1 MPEHVYIRRIMPAP
15 PSESAAD
22 IRRKRLLFR
31 SWHRGTREADLI
43 LGSFAEQHLNQFDD
57 PMLDQYE
64 ALLECSDAEMFDWIN
79 RRCPPPPEFE
89 TPVTRLLLAFRFT
102 PRTT

>member
-1 MPEHVYIRRIMPAP
+1 
-15 PSESAAD
+15 
-22 IRRKRLLFR
+22 
-31 SWHRGTREADLI
+31 
-43 LGSFAEQHLNQFDD
+43 
-57 PMLDQYE
+57 
-64 ALLECSDAEMFDWIN
+64 MFDWIN